1 MLIPFVAILVL
12 ACGMALLAKRLKL
25 PYTVLLVVAGL
36 AVSLLLELLDLK
48 GEEALRGHLE
58 KIKLE
63 PDLLL
68 QLFLPI
74 LLFEAAF
81 HVNLQQ
87 FLRNW
92 RPILFLAIPGVIV
105 GMLLSTAIFWPV
117 AQLIGSGMT
126 WEIALLIAAMLA
138 ATDPIS
144 VVALFKDFSV
154 SKRLGIII
162 EGESLIND
170 GIAVVLFGV
179 VIKITADS
187 LGLTI
192 PAIGDVNGK
201 VEALHVLG
209 EFVREVLLGAG
220 IGLAIGLAISWL
232 TSKVNDHLIEVAL
245 TVIAA
250 YGATVGATQAH
261 ASGVIAVVVCG
272 MMIGNVGAK
281 HGMSPTTREAVFSF
295 WEFTAFLANSFVFIL
310 IGLEIKLAG
319 LWGDAG
325 LIGIFFVTMIVV
337 RLVVVFGVNGLV
349 RREDLRLEKSW
360 LPVITWAGVRGSL
373 SMVLAMMLLVSA
385 TAIAKKD
392 FETAEQ
398 AAKQAVVRADTIA
411 GDTDSNQEKKDAA
424 AKTAAGRRNAA
435 DAAKA
440 KLTQVKATEETKKA
454 DEHRATILNIV
465 YGVVLLSILLQGTT
479 IEWLMKRVG
488 LIVET
493 SEEIEYEMAL
503 ARRQAIRALSDDL
516 EKSEKKGNIS
526 SATFN
531 ILHDR
536 LLARRTANDT
546 RMAQMLEAMPSLNDI
561 ELEMEAAQLRAL
573 EKQIYRDLEK
583 EGDIDYES
591 MESLVRDVVE
601 RGREG
606 EENEEENQKG

>member
-36 AVSLLLELLDLK
+36 AVSLLLELLELK

-105 GMLLSTAIFWPV
+105 GMLLTTSIFWPV

-192 PAIGDVNGK
+192 PAIGDVSGK

-209 EFVREVLLGAG
+209 EFVREVLLGAA
-220 IGLAIGLAISWL
+220 IGLAIGLAITWL

-310 IGLEIKLAG
+310 IGLEINLRG
-319 LWGDAG
+319 LWSDAG

-337 RLVVVFGVNGLV
+337 RLVIVFGVHGLV
-349 RREDLRLEKSW
+349 RREDLRLKKPW

-373 SMVLAMMLLVSA
+373 SMVLAMMLLIAA
-385 TAIAKKD
+385 TDLAEKNVDQAEKAALKETTVAKAIAADSTKSAK
-392 FETAEQ
+392 EKAM
-398 AAKQAVVRADTIA
+398 AAK
-411 GDTDSNQEKKDAA
+411 AA
-424 AKTAAGRRNAA
+424 ADQRSAAVT
-435 DAAKA
+435 AKA
-440 KLTQVKATEETKKA
+440 KLVEVKAKDETKIA
-454 DEHRATILNIV
+454 EQHRATILNIV

-503 ARRQAIRALSDDL
+503 ARRQAIRALNDDL
-516 EKSEKKGNIS
+516 EQSEKKGNLS
-526 SATFN
+526 NTTFK

-601 RGREG
+601 RDREG
-606 EENEEENQKG
+606 DENEEENQKG